1 MLRVW
6 LAVGAVIAIVFGSL
20 AYSACFDPNGA
31 IYSHISH
38 DFIPPFRG

>member
-6 LAVGAVIAIVFGSL
+6 IAVGAVIAIMFGGL
-20 AYSACFDPNGA
+20 GYSARSNSNDA
-31 IYSHISH
+31 ISSQIGH

>member
-6 LAVGAVIAIVFGSL
+6 LAVIAVIAIVFGGL
-20 AYSACFDPNGA
+20 AYSASFDPNEA

-38 DFIPPFRG
+38 DLIPPFRG

>member
-6 LAVGAVIAIVFGSL
+6 LAVGAVIAIVFGGL
-20 AYSACFDPNGA
+20 AYSARFDPNDA
-31 IYSHISH
+31 TSSHISR

>member
-6 LAVGAVIAIVFGSL
+6 LTVGAVIAIVFGGL
-20 AYSACFDPNGA
+20 GYSASSNANDA
-31 IYSHISH
+31 ISRHISH

>member
-6 LAVGAVIAIVFGSL
+6 LAVGVVIAIVFGSL
-20 AYSACFDPNGA
+20 AYSASADTDA
-31 IYSHISH
+31 ISRHINH